1 MSFRK
6 AVASSANTSPREA
19 SCVSLPSTAGKI
31 FRGKTDTREGNIR
44 TTEAKVGKGPPRKGG
59 EPDGHFAQIRAV
71 LDGHP
76 EKTPFPVV
84 WPNQLAERLLARS
97 GFRSYRFL
105 LQYANEMV
113 DFGRKF

>member
-1 MSFRK
+1 MRQPPLDIILED
-6 AVASSANTSPREA
+6 SP
-19 SCVSLPSTAGKI
+19 GKI
-31 FRGKTDTREGNIR
+31 FWGKTDTREGDIR

-71 LDGHP
+71 LDGSP
-76 EKTPFPVV
+76 RKDPVPVV

-97 GFRSYRFL
+97 GVRSYRFL
-105 LQYANEMV
+105 LQYANQTV